1 MGLEPVKDM
10 PASKMNVLGYIA
22 WSCGPAQLVAA
33 PLAIVV
39 SVQYLFIKFMMA
51 FEKDEETPV
60 SLKEKEIKI
69 IKKED
74 APKPKN
80 LESSDAE
87 VTEGAEVVSDTPEAA
102 IKASINSPE
111 FKSKAEIAL
120 EEVAPIKKPSRYKK
134 MIEVCKNT
142 EHFCLHCILLPCI
155 PFAGTWLSLRISRRT
170 FKQEF
175 ANLKDV
181 SLGLKHI
188 YWD

>member
-10 PASKMNVLGYIA
+10 PANKMNVLGYIA
-22 WSCGPAQLVAA
+22 WSCGPAQVVAV
-33 PLAIVV
+33 PLAIAV
-39 SVQYLFIKFMMA
+39 SVQYFFIKFMMA

-60 SLKEKEIKI
+60 SLKEKEIKV

-80 LESSDAE
+80 LESSEPE
-87 VTEGAEVVSDTPEAA
+87 VTEAKDVGEA
-102 IKASINSPE
+102 IKVSISSPE
-111 FKSKAEIAL
+111 FKSKAEIAI
-120 EEVAPIKKPSRYKK
+120 EEVKPLKKPSRYKK
-134 MIEVCKNT
+134 MLEVCSKT
-142 EHFCLHCILLPCI
+142 EHLCLHGIILPCI
-155 PFAGTWLSLRISRRT
+155 PFAGTWLSLRISGRT

-181 SLGLKHI
+181 SLGLKNI

>member
-1 MGLEPVKDM
+1 MGLEPIKDNM
-10 PASKMNVLGYIA
+10 RANKMDVLGCIA
-22 WSCGPAQLVAA
+22 WSCGPAQAVAMPLV
-33 PLAIVV
+33 IVV
-39 SVQYLFIKFMMA
+39 SVQYFFIKFMMA

-60 SLKEKEIKI
+60 SLKEKEVKV

-74 APKPKN
+74 ALKPKS
-80 LESSDAE
+80 LESSDTE
-87 VTEGAEVVSDTPEAA
+87 VIEEKDAGEA
-102 IKASINSPE
+102 IKASISSPE
-111 FKSKAEIAL
+111 FKSKAEIAV
-120 EEVAPIKKPSRYKK
+120 EEVKPLNKASRYKK
-134 MIEVCKNT
+134 MMEVCKNT

-155 PFAGTWLSLRISRRT
+155 PFAGTWLSLRISGRT